1 MFVSSRS
8 ASLDAGV
15 HVSVAFGEACFM
27 NGVVVR
33 EQRHDD
39 DNQRGWQADD
49 KQPEL
54 DAVGIRLRDSTYSR
68 EFAIANAR
76 HL

>member
-1 MFVSSRS
+1 MRLVKHMFVSSRS

-39 DNQRGWQADD
+39 DNQRG
-49 KQPEL
+49 
-54 DAVGIRLRDSTYSR
+54 
-68 EFAIANAR
+68 
-76 HL
+76 